1 MIRLLKFEIKSITA
15 NSKELQKTVEKCE
28 QELQKKKLVEQLLAV
43 KTDIEEDLK
52 TQVSDLKQELFQL
65 RKSENNMI
73 LKYKRLNSNHETLQL
88 AHEELSQEHDILI
101 KSSLRNEQS
110 KQCKNQELIL
120 ATNDKYTTSTPTDAT
135 LGISSENNCLEN
147 VIPDLIPNKRTKQ
160 VPQFRMELTDS
171 NKNPFDV
178 LNSVTQQTFDKISAT
193 DTRVLNRRLRR
204 VFDMSELS
212 DMSNSIISSILLDLS
227 EFNNQFDWVHDYDT
241 DPNTEYFFPLVR
253 SIQKLLKEVGTMK
266 MTLNDLQADY
276 VKRIERLT
284 NLQSSFLIPPISS
297 YQLQHPSYVQPR
309 HIASKTDYTTMNT
322 NENYKKSFMQ
332 GFLSLFAI
340 H

>member
-1 MIRLLKFEIKSITA
+1 
-15 NSKELQKTVEKCE
+15 
-28 QELQKKKLVEQLLAV
+28 
-43 KTDIEEDLK
+43 
-52 TQVSDLKQELFQL
+52 
-65 RKSENNMI
+65 
-73 LKYKRLNSNHETLQL
+73 
-88 AHEELSQEHDILI
+88 
-101 KSSLRNEQS
+101 
-110 KQCKNQELIL
+110 
-120 ATNDKYTTSTPTDAT
+120 
-135 LGISSENNCLEN
+135 
-147 VIPDLIPNKRTKQ
+147 
-160 VPQFRMELTDS
+160 MELTDS
-171 NKNPFDV
+171 NKNPFEV

-227 EFNNQFDWVHDYDT
+227 EFNHQFDWVHDYDT
-241 DPNTEYFFPLVR
+241 DPNTEYFFPLAR
-253 SIQKLLKEVGTMK
+253 SIQKLLREVGTMK

-284 NLQSSFLIPPISS
+284 SLQSTFLIPPISS
-297 YQLQHPSYVQPR
+297 YQLQHPSYVQSK
-309 HIASKTDYTTMNT
+309 HIASKIDYTTNT